1 MSKFKDQTG
10 NTLQSSSGASTEVL
24 ERPSLQLASSDNT
37 PTSTQSTNPSSTLTT
52 QADNTVTTPLTTEK
66 ARQQSMILRAVLSY
80 FLKHGLVRRYRVLS
94 EDRATV
100 LKIRYEFD
108 MTQWTEDLEPK

>member
-1 MSKFKDQTG
+1 
-10 NTLQSSSGASTEVL
+10 
-24 ERPSLQLASSDNT
+24 
-37 PTSTQSTNPSSTLTT
+37 
-52 QADNTVTTPLTTEK
+52 
-66 ARQQSMILRAVLSY
+66 MILRAVLSY